1 MAFAILAMRDPRYI
15 KRLEQDGIKFEGA
28 LTNKVMLALKS
39 LYAQS
44 DNAVH
49 GIDKERVFEA
59 LDPEEES
66 VFRKAYESIQ
76 TGPDEEIYY
85 NETKAGYLK
94 AKYRDEKVEVT
105 NRIAVAEKMGQ
116 TAEIDELAARLMEL
130 DMLINKLTEEN

>member
-1 MAFAILAMRDPRYI
+1 
-15 KRLEQDGIKFEGA
+15 
-28 LTNKVMLALKS
+28 MLALKS

-116 TAEIDELAARLMEL
+116 TAEIDELATRLMEL